1 MRFFRNF
8 SATAT
13 GAAYQAG
20 QAGYAVAAPATA
32 AAAAATYGTQRA
44 AGYDTAYQAAA
55 ATQGTY
61 AAVGTGATP
70 AYEYGYGKRN
80 KIGGSRFIGASL
92 CRTNGRRRIYGGL
105 RPDRRRSQTG
115 HLCRYVHSEG
125 GRTTTSTSSGKW
137 GSHEKNVTLIVLVTT
152 FNFTYSHTTQ
162 RKC

>member
-1 MRFFRNF
+1 MRIS

-70 AYEYGYGKRN
+70 AYEYGYGK
-80 KIGGSRFIGASL
+80 AL
-92 CRTNGRRRIYGGL
+92 RRYERGL
-105 RPDRRRSQTG
+105 
-115 HLCRYVHSEG
+115 
-125 GRTTTSTSSGKW
+125 
-137 GSHEKNVTLIVLVTT
+137 I
-152 FNFTYSHTTQ
+152 
-162 RKC
+162 